1 MSLSRILLAAST
13 VALLATTTAYAADPA
28 PAAPMQADSGRG
40 MMRGMFSPEERMM
53 LFADGM
59 KATAGMTDDQRHDYR
74 HKQRDRIMAMSEA
87 DRAKFKADLDK
98 RWAAL
103 TPAQQ
108 ADIKTKVEAFRAA
121 RQAHG
126 GGYGQ

>member
-1 MSLSRILLAAST
+1 MSLSRFLLAAST
-13 VALLATTTAYAADPA
+13 VALLAGTAAQAADPTPA
-28 PAAPMQADSGRG
+28 PTPMQNGGHG
-40 MMRGMFSPEERMM
+40 MMRGMFTPEERMM
-53 LFADGM
+53 LFTDVL

-74 HKQRDRIMAMSEA
+74 HQQRDRIMAMSDA

-108 ADIKTKVEAFRAA
+108 ADIKAKIETFRAA
-121 RQAHG
+121 REAHG

>member
-1 MSLSRILLAAST
+1 MSLSRILLAAGT
-13 VALLATTTAYAADPA
+13 VALLATTAYAAEPA
-28 PAAPMQADSGRG
+28 PAAPMQSDSGRG
-40 MMRGMFSPEERMM
+40 VMRGMFSPEERMM
-53 LFADGM
+53 LFVDGM
-59 KATAGMTDDQRHDYR
+59 KATAGLTDDQRHDYR

-108 ADIKTKVEAFRAA
+108 TDIKSKVEAFRAA
-121 RQAHG
+121 RQNG
-126 GGYGQ
+126 GGTGQ

>member
-1 MSLSRILLAAST
+1 
-13 VALLATTTAYAADPA
+13 VALLAGTSVYAAEPT
-28 PAAPMQADSGRG
+28 PAAAPTQNDGHG
-40 MMRGMFSPEERMM
+40 MMRGMFTPEERMM
-53 LFADGM
+53 LMADAF

-74 HKQRDRIMAMSEA
+74 HQQRDRIMAMSEA
-87 DRAKFKADLDK
+87 DRAKFKADLDN

-108 ADIKTKVEAFRAA
+108 ADIKAKVEAFRAA
-121 RQAHG
+121 RRANG

>member
-1 MSLSRILLAAST
+1 MSLSRILLAAGT
-13 VALLATTTAYAADPA
+13 VALLATTAYAAEPA
-28 PAAPMQADSGRG
+28 PAAPMQSDSGRG

-53 LFADGM
+53 LFVDGM
-59 KATAGMTDDQRHDYR
+59 KATAGLTDDQRHDYR

-108 ADIKTKVEAFRAA
+108 TDIKSKVEAFRAA
-121 RQAHG
+121 RQNG
-126 GGYGQ
+126 GGTGQ